1 MEPEVMV
8 TCPLCKVTT
17 SEKEIVDN
25 LFLNPENSRN
35 GEKDAD
41 MPETHMCESCD
52 EGHFGN
58 FQYMSYSHIVKFSM
72 VKMESVFKFNFFG
85 CGLKVS

>member
-1 MEPEVMV
+1 MV
-8 TCPLCKVTT
+8 TCPLCRVTT

-41 MPETHMCESCD
+41 KGKDQKPRIH
-52 EGHFGN
+52 
-58 FQYMSYSHIVKFSM
+58 
-72 VKMESVFKFNFFG
+72 KM
-85 CGLKVS
+85 LQIQDR

>member
-8 TCPLCKVTT
+8 TCPLCRVTT

-58 FQYMSYSHIVKFSM
+58 FQYINILVIHTSL
-72 VKMESVFKFNFFG
+72 NFPWSKWNLYLNLTF
-85 CGLKVS
+85 LAVV

>member
-1 MEPEVMV
+1 MV

-52 EGHFGN
+52 EGNFGN
-58 FQYMSYSHIVKFSM
+58 FRKH
-72 VKMESVFKFNFFG
+72 
-85 CGLKVS
+85 